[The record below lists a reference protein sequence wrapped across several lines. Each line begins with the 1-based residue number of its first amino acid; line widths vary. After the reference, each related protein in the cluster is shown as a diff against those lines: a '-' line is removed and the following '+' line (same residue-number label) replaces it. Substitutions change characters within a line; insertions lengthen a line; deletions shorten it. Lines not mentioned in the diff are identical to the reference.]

1 MKKLKNTKAN
11 KVKVLAATILGMSF
25 LGYFL
30 GKGNDKKTFLIGG
43 ALVGLLISVGTMKT
57 FVETDNK

>member
-1 MKKLKNTKAN
+1 MNKLKNTQAN
-11 KVKVLAATILGMSF
+11 KVKVLVGTVLGMSA

-43 ALVGLLISVGTMKT
+43 ALVGLLISQGIIKT
-57 FVETDNK
+57 VITDKY